1 MIIRHVHWAAS
12 PVTGGVETHLD
23 ALVAA
28 QRAAGLDAALI
39 AGTADAAD
47 ADFNPLL
54 EPGGGGG
61 PADLARLVAVAA
73 AAEVLHVHNPQWH
86 RSEVILDLLA
96 ALAGLGWDGACVLD
110 VHNLADRADHWALL
124 AGAGHA
130 VVAHS
135 PFAAARLGRLGRPVA
150 VLPLALPADRP
161 GDDDPLDEP
170 GGPAREP
177 GLPVL
182 LQPTRLS
189 AWKGSQHSLAAVLD
203 LLDAG
208 RDLVFAH
215 AGVRR
220 LVWDPGL
227 PAGLLERA
235 EPWRRRGR
243 VRLVHYPP
251 ERSWQALRSADLVL
265 HPTTGRDTRG
275 EPYSLSVAQAVM
287 LGRPVLATASG
298 NLPDLLRDHAPAR
311 TVRPDDPAALASAV
325 GDFMDGR
332 WPAADPRTG
341 AARRVAGWHA
351 GVEAAHRDL
360 YRAVTDTRT
369 VDRG

>member
-1 MIIRHVHWAAS
+1 MIVRHVHWAAL
-12 PVTGGVETHLD
+12 PVTGGVETHLH

-28 QRAAGLDAALI
+28 QREAGLDSALI
-39 AGTADAAD
+39 AGTADAVA

-61 PADLARLVAVAA
+61 PADLARLTAA
-73 AAEVLHVHNPQWH
+73 AGADVLHLHNPQWH
-86 RSEVILDLLA
+86 RPEVVLDLLA
-96 ALAGLGWDGACVLD
+96 ALGGAGWDGVCVLD
-110 VHNLADRADHWALL
+110 VHNLADRPDHWALL
-124 AGAGHA
+124 AGSGHQL
-130 VVAHS
+130 VAHS
-135 PFAAARLGRLGRPVA
+135 AFAAEQLTRLGRPVT

-161 GDDDPLDEP
+161 GGADPIEEA
-170 GGPAREP
+170 GGPPREP

-208 RDLVFAH
+208 RDLIFAH
-215 AGVRR
+215 AGVQR

-227 PAGLLERA
+227 PEGLLERA

-251 ERSWQALRSADLVL
+251 ERSWQAIRSADLVL

-275 EPYSLSVAQAVM
+275 EPYSLSVAQAVV
-287 LGRPVLATASG
+287 LGRPVLATSSG
-298 NLPDLLRDHAPAR
+298 NLPDLLHDHAPAR
-311 TVRPDDPAALASAV
+311 TVPPDDPVALAAAI
-325 GDFMDGR
+325 GDFLDGR
-332 WPAADPRTG
+332 WPRADPRAG
-341 AARRVAGWHA
+341 AARRVSAWHA

-360 YRAVTDTRT
+360 YRTLLGARAAR
-369 VDRG
+369 RG